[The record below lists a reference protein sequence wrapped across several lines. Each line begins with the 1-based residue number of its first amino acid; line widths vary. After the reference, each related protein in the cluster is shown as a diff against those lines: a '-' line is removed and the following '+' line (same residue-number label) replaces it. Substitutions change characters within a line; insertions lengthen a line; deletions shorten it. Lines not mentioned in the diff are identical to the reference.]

1 MSERDICN
9 DTDPSAEERNEL
21 DGRPEAAGCTPATAE
36 IAGEATPASADRDD
50 PSSELD
56 GSDSTEAPDEQDAP
70 AYGNPGLP
78 VASVIF
84 GIVGLILGGYV
95 SWLLSV
101 LAGIVAIALSIF
113 ARKQNSP
120 WPAVA
125 RVGLVMGIIDI
136 VASIA
141 LVLIVLWRLSSIG
154 LI

>member
-1 MSERDICN
+1 MSEHDIH
-9 DTDPSAEERNEL
+9 DQAETGTEPRIAD
-21 DGRPEAAGCTPATAE
+21 DGT
-36 IAGEATPASADRDD
+36 ASADTASEAPREDHHDENADAREAID
-50 PSSELD
+50 PSRQ
-56 GSDSTEAPDEQDAP
+56 EQP

-125 RVGLVMGIIDI
+125 RAGLVMGIVDI
-136 VASIA
+136 VASVA
-141 LVLIVLWRLSSIG
+141 LVGIVLWRLSSIG

>member
-9 DTDPSAEERNEL
+9 ETEPSAKE
-21 DGRPEAAGCTPATAE
+21 RPEVEDRSASAGCAPSLAE
-36 IAGEATPASADRDD
+36 GADGAASASADRDE
-50 PSSELD
+50 SVGEHD
-56 GSDSTEAPDEQDAP
+56 GSDGAEAPESQDAP

-125 RVGLVMGIIDI
+125 RAGLVMGIVDI

-141 LVLIVLWRLSSIG
+141 LVGIVLWRLSSIG
-154 LI
+154 LL